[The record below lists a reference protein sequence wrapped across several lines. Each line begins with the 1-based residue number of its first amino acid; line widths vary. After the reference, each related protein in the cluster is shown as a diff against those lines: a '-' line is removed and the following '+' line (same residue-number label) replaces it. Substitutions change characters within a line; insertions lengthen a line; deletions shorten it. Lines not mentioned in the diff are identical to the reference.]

1 MKKMKDVNKVLED
14 VNKVLEDANKKFDT
28 IYQDSAFINDKSAR
42 TQFVLGW
49 LQSQYEQLYNESNE

>member
-1 MKKMKDVNKVLED
+1 MKKMKD

-49 LQSQYEQLYNESNE
+49 LQSQYEQLYNESNER